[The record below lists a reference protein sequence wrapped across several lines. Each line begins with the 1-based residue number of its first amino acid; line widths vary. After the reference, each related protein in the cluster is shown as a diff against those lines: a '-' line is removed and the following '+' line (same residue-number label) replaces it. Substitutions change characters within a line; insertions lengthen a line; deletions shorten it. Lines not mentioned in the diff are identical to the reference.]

1 VKILQINKF
10 YHQKGKSGGTGRYL
24 LSLIDLLKKHN
35 HQIQVFA
42 MKDKNCLP
50 SIYSPYFVEE
60 QDFSQLKLSSKII
73 LKGIKFI
80 YSFEAKKKIEK
91 LIKIERPDLAHLHNI
106 YHHITPSIL
115 PVLKRYNIP
124 VVQTLH
130 DFHLISPNYNLY
142 SEKSGIHEE
151 CSHGK
156 YWKAIVHKCIKNS
169 RSASALSTIKMYFEK
184 ITKIYTKNVDMF
196 ISPSQ
201 FLMNKYIKNGFPSDK
216 ICFLRHFVE
225 LSEYKP
231 KFSPGKYILF
241 FGRLHAQKGVKT
253 LIEAV
258 SELPDVSLKIVGSGK
273 EEKNLLELIAKKN
286 TRNIEFL
293 GAKYG
298 EELKNIIRNSAFVVI
313 PSVWYENAPFVALEA
328 FALGKPVIASN
339 LGGLPEIVKH
349 KNTGL
354 LFKAGDAEDL
364 REKILSLSL
373 YPCLIRTMGVQARLF
388 VEKNF
393 SPEKHYQD
401 LMNIYKEALQRAQG
415 KLLKKEHL

>member
-1 VKILQINKF
+1 MKILQINKF
-10 YHQKGKSGGTGRYL
+10 YHQKEKSGGTGRYL
-24 LSLIDLLKKHN
+24 LSLIDLLKDHN
-35 HQIQVFA
+35 HQIQIFA

-60 QDFSQLKLSSKII
+60 QDFSYPKLNFKII
-73 LKGIKFI
+73 PKVAKFI
-80 YSFEAKKKIEK
+80 YSFEAKRKIEK
-91 LIKIERPDLAHLHNI
+91 LIKKEKPDIAHLHNI

-115 PVLKRYNIP
+115 PILKKYHIP
-124 VVQTLH
+124 AVQTLH
-130 DFHLISPNYNLY
+130 DFHLISPNYILY
-142 SEKSGIHEE
+142 SEKDGIHEE

-156 YWKAIVHKCIKNS
+156 YWKAIIHKCIKNS
-169 RSASALSTIKMYFEK
+169 RSASALSAAKMYFEK

-201 FLMNKYIKNGFPSDK
+201 FLMNKYIENGFPADK

-225 LSEYKP
+225 LDEYKP

-241 FGRLHAQKGVKT
+241 FGRLHAQKDVKT

-258 SELPDVSLKIVGSGK
+258 SELPDIDLKIVGSGR
-273 EEKNLLELIAKKN
+273 EEKSLLELIAKKN
-286 TRNIEFL
+286 AKNIELL
-293 GAKYG
+293 GARYG
-298 EELKNIIRNSAFVVI
+298 KNLKDIIKNSAFVVV
-313 PSVWYENAPFVALEA
+313 PSAWYENAPFAVLES

-339 LGGLPEIVKH
+339 LGGLPELIKH
-349 KNTGL
+349 KSTGL
-354 LFKAGDAEDL
+354 LFRAGDADDL
-364 REKILSLSL
+364 KEKILSLSL

-401 LMNIYKEALQRAQG
+401 LMSIYK
-415 KLLKKEHL
+415 KVIK

>member
-42 MKDKNCLP
+42 TKDKNCLP

-60 QDFSQLKLSSKII
+60 QDFSQPKLSSKII

-80 YSFEAKKKIEK
+80 YSFEAKRKIEK
-91 LIKIERPDLAHLHNI
+91 LIKDEKPDLAHLHNI

-115 PVLKRYNIP
+115 PVLKKYNIP

-130 DFHLISPNYNLY
+130 DFHLISPNYSLY
-142 SEKSGIHEE
+142 SEKSGVHEE

-156 YWKAIVHKCIKNS
+156 YWKAIIHKCIKNS
-169 RSASALSTIKMYFEK
+169 RMAGILVIIRMYFEK
-184 ITKIYTKNVDMF
+184 LSGIYLKNVDSF
-196 ISPSQ
+196 LAPSN
-201 FLMNKYIKNGFPSDK
+201 FLRQKYIENGFPVNK
-216 ICFLRHFVE
+216 IIFLRPFID
-225 LSEYKP
+225 LKKYKP
-231 KFSPGKYILF
+231 KFSSGNYVLY
-241 FGRLHAQKGVKT
+241 FGRIHSQKGVR
-253 LIEAV
+253 LLLEAA
-258 SELPDVSLKIVGSGK
+258 SQLPNIYFKIVGTGK
-273 EEKNLLELIAKKN
+273 EKESLLALVEE
-286 TRNIEFL
+286 R
-293 GAKYG
+293 
-298 EELKNIIRNSAFVVI
+298 ELKNIEIIGPQYGNVLKNTIRNAAFVVV
-313 PSVWYENAPFVALEA
+313 PSLSYENAPFVALEA

-339 LGGLPEIVKH
+339 LGGLPELIKH
-349 KNTGL
+349 KSTGL
-354 LFKAGDAEDL
+354 LFKAGDVEDL
-364 REKILSLSL
+364 KEKILSLSP

-388 VEKNF
+388 MEKNF

-401 LMNIYKEALQRAQG
+401 LMNIYKKALQRAQG

>member
-1 VKILQINKF
+1 MKILQINKF
-10 YHQKGKSGGTGRYL
+10 YHQKGKSGGTGRYF

-60 QDFSQLKLSSKII
+60 QDFSRLKLSSKII

-91 LIKIERPDLAHLHNI
+91 LIKNEKPDLAHLHNI

-142 SEKSGIHEE
+142 SEKDGIHEE
-151 CSHGK
+151 CSRGK
-156 YWKAIVHKCIKNS
+156 YWKAIIHKCIKNS
-169 RSASALSTIKMYFEK
+169 RSASVLSAAKMYFEK
-184 ITKIYTKNVDMF
+184 ITKIYIKNIDIF

-201 FLMNKYIKNGFPSDK
+201 FLMNKYIENGFPANK
-216 ICFLRHFVE
+216 IIFLRPFID
-225 LSEYKP
+225 LKKYKP
-231 KFSPGKYILF
+231 KFSPGNYVLY
-241 FGRLHAQKGVKT
+241 FGRIHPQKGVR
-253 LIEAV
+253 LLLEAA
-258 SELPDVSLKIVGSGK
+258 SMSPNISFKIVGAGK
-273 EEKNLLELIAKKN
+273 EKESLIALIKEKKLKN
-286 TRNIEFL
+286 TEIIEPQ
-293 GAKYG
+293 YG
-298 EELKNIIRNSAFVVI
+298 NVLKNTIRNATFVVV
-313 PSVWYENAPFVALEA
+313 PSLSYENAPFAALEA

-339 LGGLPEIVKH
+339 LGGLPELIKH
-349 KNTGL
+349 KSTGL
-354 LFKAGDAEDL
+354 LFKAGDVEDL
-364 REKILSLSL
+364 KEKILSLSL

-401 LMNIYKEALQRAQG
+401 LMNIYKKALQQD
-415 KLLKKEHL
+415 